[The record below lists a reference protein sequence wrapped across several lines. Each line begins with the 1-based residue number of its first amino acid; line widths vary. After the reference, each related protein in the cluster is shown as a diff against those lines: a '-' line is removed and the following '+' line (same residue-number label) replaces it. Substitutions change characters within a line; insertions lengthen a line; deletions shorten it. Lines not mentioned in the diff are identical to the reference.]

1 MKQNDLSI
9 LGLSAIIALNKQFQT
24 LIIHKLKI
32 NSYTNILFFL
42 SREWALCIGGIFRF
56 LGSIFRKRTDDSRA

>member
-24 LIIHKLKI
+24 LIILKI